1 MIDTV
6 KQSIKN
12 KENTQ
17 AGLIIEGDEYLKSSQ
32 LLQYTQNNNE
42 SINLAGKQLTNFQQR
57 LIEKISLYNKPIE
70 VALYQVPEKICKEDV
85 HIAFKQY
92 HIRNC
97 YFKRLNCFFNLPKD
111 QANQLVQETNLRI
124 TIKGENLLIVML
136 PLKI

>member
-12 KENTQ
+12 KENTK
-17 AGLIIEGDEYLKSSQ
+17 AELIIEGDEHLKE
-32 LLQYTQNNNE
+32 LQNQNNNE
-42 SINLAGKQLTNFQQR
+42 SINLAGKQLTNFQKR

-70 VALYQVPEKICKEDV
+70 VGLYQVPEKICKEDV

-97 YFKRLNCFFNLPKD
+97 NFKRLNCFFNLPKD
-111 QANQLVQETNLRI
+111 QAIQLVQETNLRI